1 MHPQYTKLA
10 AMLLTKAVVA
20 WWYFASH
27 AGAGAG
33 LSESLLFAE
42 LLDSFL
48 SSLWFF
54 MGHYFEPDL
63 CARSIGWPVGSRF
76 QEEIAWMNG
85 SVSCHCL
92 LALVDFPRWDLIMSA
107 VLVRGML
114 YLGCGAVHLRSVAE
128 DDNWAWSNASFTL
141 LMNDDILAA
150 ARGIFLYLAAAHKHE
165 SLDLVGGVIG
175 AVLLLWAGQLSY
187 RYFTG
192 ERSRR
197 GL

>member
-1 MHPQYTKLA
+1 MNEERGRRARTSYTKP
-10 AMLLTKAVVA
+10 TQYKHKHN
-20 WWYFASH
+20 YK
-27 AGAGAG
+27 
-33 LSESLLFAE
+33 
-42 LLDSFL
+42 
-48 SSLWFF
+48 
-54 MGHYFEPDL
+54 
-63 CARSIGWPVGSRF
+63 
-76 QEEIAWMNG
+76 
-85 SVSCHCL
+85 
-92 LALVDFPRWDLIMSA
+92 
-107 VLVRGML
+107 
-114 YLGCGAVHLRSVAE
+114 RSVAE